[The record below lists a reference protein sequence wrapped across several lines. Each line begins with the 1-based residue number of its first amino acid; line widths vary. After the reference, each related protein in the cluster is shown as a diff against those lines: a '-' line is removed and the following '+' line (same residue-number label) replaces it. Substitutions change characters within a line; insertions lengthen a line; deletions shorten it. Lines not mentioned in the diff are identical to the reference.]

1 MRDRGEARA
10 HRVEKEKW
18 ELEAGGGGRGAGA
31 PRSARASCLLRPRP
45 VRPQPRG
52 ASLDSPRSGSG
63 RRGALAARRM
73 WPRTRLWPRAPWR
86 WALALLTL
94 GGAGLCHAGP
104 QPMHPARPGARN
116 K

>member
-52 ASLDSPRSGSG
+52 ASLDPPRSGSG